1 MKKVILAM
9 VLILPF
15 VFQSCK
21 DDDDTNSLVGTT
33 WLYSYTEDGEL
44 TKVYLKFI
52 DEKNVEMSVSI
63 DFDGGVVTSDP
74 MKGTYVVSGSNIE
87 LDFPDADDIISGT
100 INGNRMTLYDRES
113 SSSIVFVKQ

>member
-33 WLYSYTEDGEL
+33 WLYSTTEDGEL

-63 DFDGGVVTSDP
+63 DFDGGVVTTDP
-74 MKGTYVVSGSNIE
+74 IKGTYVVSGSNIDLTFSE
-87 LDFPDADDIISGT
+87 GVLSGT
-100 INGNRMTLYDRES
+100 INGNRLTIYDVETS
-113 SSSIVFVKQ
+113 SPVVFVKQ